1 MDCSKT
7 GKIIFE
13 LRKEKGMTQKQL
25 ADAINIS
32 DKTVSKWER
41 GLGCPDVSL
50 LGELSEVLEVNV
62 EKLLGGCLEKNETDG
77 GNMKK
82 LKFYVCPEC
91 GNIMTST
98 GKSEIS
104 CCGRKLSE
112 LTAAKAD
119 ENHSVRI
126 EGMDDE
132 SYVVFDH
139 EMTKQHF
146 ISFAAYS
153 TCDRLTMVRLYP
165 EQNAEVRFPRLRG
178 GRLYFYCN
186 EHGLFY
192 V

>member
-50 LGELSEVLEVNV
+50 LGELSRVLNVNL
-62 EKLLGGCLEKNETDG
+62 EKLLCGSLEKNESDG
-77 GNMKK
+77 GNMKRV
-82 LKFYVCPEC
+82 KFYVCPEC

-104 CCGRKLSE
+104 CCGRTLSE
-112 LTAAKAD
+112 LKPQKPD
-119 ENHSVRI
+119 ENHSFSI
-126 EGMDDE
+126 EETSDE
-132 SYVVFDH
+132 SYVTFRH
-139 EMTKQHF
+139 EMSKEHF
-146 ISFAAYS
+146 ISFAAYTS
-153 TCDRLTMVRLYP
+153 CDRVYMVRLYP
-165 EQNAEVRFPRLRG
+165 EQGAEVRFPRLRG
-178 GRLYFYCN
+178 GRFYYYCSNHGLYCN
-186 EHGLFY
+186 
-192 V
+192 